1 MRKELVESE
10 PLDKGVIRKGLGRTS
25 MVGNFVSPFS
35 PIVKKKKDNLM
46 PIIENFSS
54 LVTVLFL
61 VLLLQ
66 ILLKHSSIKLD
77 LKH

>member
-1 MRKELVESE
+1 MNPQIGGSLARGLLEHISLVTFF
-10 PLDKGVIRKGLGRTS
+10 L
-25 MVGNFVSPFS
+25 FFS
-35 PIVKKKKDNLM
+35 PIVKKKDNLM

-54 LVTVLFL
+54 PVTVLFL

>member
-1 MRKELVESE
+1 MREGLVESE
-10 PLDKGVIRKGLGRTS
+10 PLDKGVVRKGLGRTS

-35 PIVKKKKDNLM
+35 PIVKKKDNLM

>member
-1 MRKELVESE
+1 MESE
-10 PLDKGVIRKGLGRTS
+10 PSDRGLISKGLARTYII
-25 MVGNFVSPFS
+25 GNFLSLFFS
-35 PIVKKKKDNLM
+35 HCKKKRQLM

-54 LVTVLFL
+54 PVTVLFL

>member
-1 MRKELVESE
+1 MGEGLVESE
-10 PLDKGVIRKGLGRTS
+10 PSDKGLIRKGLGRTS

-35 PIVKKKKDNLM
+35 PIVKKKIKLD
-46 PIIENFSS
+46 IENFSS